1 MPRREL
7 FKLEQIAY
15 HRNGISGCGFHVVT
29 FIDRT
34 DWPQPM
40 IAVVFDT
47 DYADDGCLTAVL
59 NRDQID
65 AGEIA
70 SFGVSGLNA
79 YRGDYYDGWLREQ
92 IKTYQESRA

>member
-15 HRNGISGCGFHVVT
+15 HRNGSGGCGFHVVT

-34 DWPQPM
+34 DWPHQPM
-40 IAVVFDT
+40 IAVIFDT
-47 DYADDGCLTAVL
+47 DYVDDGCLTAVL
-59 NRDQID
+59 NREK
-65 AGEIA
+65 AGEGIIA
-70 SFGVSGLNA
+70 FLENS

-92 IKTYQESRA
+92 IKTYQESKS

>member
-15 HRNGISGCGFHVVT
+15 HRNGITGCGFFVVT
-29 FIDRT
+29 FTDRT
-34 DWPQPM
+34 DRPHQPM
-40 IAVVFDT
+40 IAVVFNT

-59 NRDQID
+59 NREKTS
-65 AGEIA
+65 AGAIA
-70 SFGVSGLNA
+70 SFGNA

-92 IKTYQESRA
+92 IKTYEESRS